1 MRRIGSDT
9 DLSRG
14 VALSSAGFRP
24 CTQTACSF
32 PPVVIFL
39 TKTLPL
45 RLRPHRTVEPRT
57 ALLLRVWIT
66 HACVVSLC
74 VAYLA
79 LSPLMVGWPITPTEG
94 VELVAWFTGLLLADY
109 LALRWVFRRQRPSRR
124 YQSDLGLTA
133 REVEIVRL
141 IADGY
146 TAKEIAETLCIS
158 PKTVD
163 AHRGHILRKLGV
175 KDRVGLTR
183 YAIRRGLVDP

>member
-1 MRRIGSDT
+1 
-9 DLSRG
+9 
-14 VALSSAGFRP
+14 
-24 CTQTACSF
+24 
-32 PPVVIFL
+32 
-39 TKTLPL
+39 
-45 RLRPHRTVEPRT
+45 
-57 ALLLRVWIT
+57 
-66 HACVVSLC
+66 
-74 VAYLA
+74 
-79 LSPLMVGWPITPTEG
+79 
-94 VELVAWFTGLLLADY
+94 
-109 LALRWVFRRQRPSRR
+109 VFRRQRPSRR